1 MSFSKVT
8 YDTRRAEG
16 IAQEQLEKQR
26 KLSEINKKMAKIE
39 KREKHIKRKHEELIS
54 KDDAKSTFEYDD
66 YYKILPQ
73 INQWSIDSKRIQD
86 GKKVSEEF
94 SYKSDNNLEWMTK
107 LDLQNWIDKNKEY
120 IGNI

>member
-1 MSFSKVT
+1 M
-8 YDTRRAEG
+8 
-16 IAQEQLEKQR
+16 IAP
-26 KLSEINKKMAKIE
+26 NAKIKMIGMRPGE
-39 KREKHIKRKHEELIS
+39 KLHEELIS